1 VGAILAE
8 AKRQGATAEMLSNT
22 FLKSLGK
29 VYVLS
34 NQRGEELL
42 TPIG

>member
-8 AKRQGATAEMLSNT
+8 AKRQGATTEMLSNT

-29 VYVLS
+29 VYGLS
-34 NQRGEELL
+34 KWRSAK
-42 TPIG
+42 